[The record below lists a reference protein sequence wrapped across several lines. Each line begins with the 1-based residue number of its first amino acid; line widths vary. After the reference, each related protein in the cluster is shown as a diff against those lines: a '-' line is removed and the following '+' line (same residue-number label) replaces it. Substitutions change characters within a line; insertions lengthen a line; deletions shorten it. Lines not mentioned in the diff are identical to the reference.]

1 MQAPLGRYTDLCA
14 RRLVRSRQGR
24 AWNASKRR
32 RSAAKLHASGRKSP
46 QLLDFSPYGNS
57 MTDFRPR
64 FTQLRSR
71 SMLLRVSSCTL
82 RRLSRAFT
90 LVELLVS
97 IAIIGIL
104 VALLLPAIQAAR
116 ESARRTQC
124 TNSLKQ
130 LGIALHNYESAHAAL
145 PPAGTFAPSDTS
157 LSNKLG
163 YMQSIDL
170 QSGTNYSWIVKLLPF
185 LEEDALYQQINFK
198 LPVTRN
204 TTDPQAR
211 QVTSLLCPSDAAF
224 GRFFE
229 TTDPDNGRTVRFGK
243 ANYAAFVNPMHA
255 DGWIYTGAIS
265 LFGQRLSQIPDGTSQ
280 TLVLSEVR
288 TRDNTAD
295 QRGAW
300 ALPWS
305 GSTLLA
311 FDMHPS
317 RPAGNGCGRFEC
329 ADFLDMRSLTRTGI
343 PKFIPW
349 IGSVGYTQTP
359 NGHEPDILYACP
371 EPEVAQME
379 GMGCDEY
386 DRARYMSAA
395 PRSGHPNG
403 VNVSFLDGRVEF
415 FSNDVDEFAMS
426 IMIST
431 DDGLDPSEHH

>member
-1 MQAPLGRYTDLCA
+1 MCPLPWVS
-14 RRLVRSRQGR
+14 RRGGPGWNCRTSTGTNAHASSRKLPQCSTSLDVNFMPEFR
-24 AWNASKRR
+24 LRFRELSIRR
-32 RSAAKLHASGRKSP
+32 RIFPLPHRAVLCP
-46 QLLDFSPYGNS
+46 
-57 MTDFRPR
+57 T
-64 FTQLRSR
+64 
-71 SMLLRVSSCTL
+71 
-82 RRLSRAFT
+82 RAFT

-104 VALLLPAIQAAR
+104 IALLLPAIQAAR

-130 LGIALHNYESAHAAL
+130 LGTALHNYESAHGAL
-145 PPAGTFAPSDTS
+145 PPAGTFAPSETS

-204 TTDPQAR
+204 STDPQAR
-211 QVTSLLCPSDAAF
+211 QIASLLFPSDSAF

-305 GSTLLA
+305 
-311 FDMHPS
+311 
-317 RPAGNGCGRFEC
+317 
-329 ADFLDMRSLTRTGI
+329 
-343 PKFIPW
+343 
-349 IGSVGYTQTP
+349 
-359 NGHEPDILYACP
+359 
-371 EPEVAQME
+371 
-379 GMGCDEY
+379 
-386 DRARYMSAA
+386 
-395 PRSGHPNG
+395 
-403 VNVSFLDGRVEF
+403 
-415 FSNDVDEFAMS
+415 
-426 IMIST
+426 
-431 DDGLDPSEHH
+431 